1 MHISYALAL
10 LCYIAFPVTEG
21 CFGCLLKRKSSAPE
35 VEDEKKVDMKQGT
48 APSTSVKLR
57 PREHPVL
64 TADSEDEH
72 RLSTYKASR
81 PNCSSVKVKADDFV
95 RALSEKGKR
104 RSRTRSRANERRKK
118 EETKEEES
126 STGTDTTGATSSDEG
141 SDPSPAKKER
151 DQSGVKLKAELE
163 ETSEA

>member
-21 CFGCLLKRKSSAPE
+21 CFGCFLKRKRSAPE

-57 PREHPVL
+57 PRERPVL
-64 TADSEDEH
+64 TADSEEEH
-72 RLSTYKASR
+72 RFSTY
-81 PNCSSVKVKADDFV
+81 KVKADDFV

-104 RSRTRSRANERRKK
+104 RSRIRSRANERKK
-118 EETKEEES
+118 NEETKEEGS

-141 SDPSPAKKER
+141 SDPSPDEEER

>member
-1 MHISYALAL
+1 
-10 LCYIAFPVTEG
+10 
-21 CFGCLLKRKSSAPE
+21 
-35 VEDEKKVDMKQGT
+35 MKQGT

-57 PREHPVL
+57 PRDPRPVV
-64 TADSEDEH
+64 TADSEEEL
-72 RLSTYKASR
+72 RFSTYKASR
-81 PNCSSVKVKADDFV
+81 PNCSSIKVDYQLLLPAVKGAQSPLMSHVTLSLLFAQVKADDFV

-104 RSRTRSRANERRKK
+104 RSRIRSRANERKK
-118 EETKEEES
+118 NEETKEEGS

-141 SDPSPAKKER
+141 SDPSPDEEER

>member
-1 MHISYALAL
+1 MSHAALSL
-10 LCYIAFPVTEG
+10 LFA
-21 CFGCLLKRKSSAPE
+21 
-35 VEDEKKVDMKQGT
+35 Q
-48 APSTSVKLR
+48 
-57 PREHPVL
+57 
-64 TADSEDEH
+64 
-72 RLSTYKASR
+72 
-81 PNCSSVKVKADDFV
+81 VKADDFV

-163 ETSEA
+163 ETSEALPTNGAPLLGWLVLSMSRALPKGFIESRERSNPRSSSIADEPNTDRLGKRDAQAV